1 MVGVG
6 KSSRCTTRYKS
17 TVAATRLPCR
27 RATGAGISFDLLH
40 HSVSAPKILL
50 IAASS
55 NADAHTSE

>member
-17 TVAATRLPCR
+17 TVAVTKFPCR
-27 RATGAGISFDLLH
+27 RATGAGISFVRAH
-40 HSVSAPKILL
+40 QFVSAPKILL

-55 NADAHTSE
+55 NDETHTSE